1 MAETQGPSGFPWLRV
16 ANVLLFTVAFALAIQ
31 RQAWIGAAVIGIFLV
46 LAIVILTVGVLQRR
60 EL

>member
-1 MAETQGPSGFPWLRV
+1 MARFPWLRL
-16 ANVLLFTVAFALAIQ
+16 ANVLLFAVAFALAIE